1 MAKARVVGKMETV
14 SLVASPIKVL
24 PLTVKSV
31 VAVKVVVVVKL
42 PGVVMAEG
50 KATVMAPV

>member
-1 MAKARVVGKMETV
+1 M

-31 VAVKVVVVVKL
+31 VAVNVVVVVKL
-42 PGVVMAEG
+42 PGAVIADGSDRVI
-50 KATVMAPV
+50 APDTAAVAPLTKT